1 MTQLRPRRAGQS
13 QPGQYQPGQSQPG
26 QSQPGQSQP
35 GQYQPGQYQPGRHR
49 AGGALAGSLRVD
61 AGQLRVLCVTGAVL
75 AAAGLLVLLAA
86 RRAFPPSAPGT
97 GPDLD
102 RPDRQSLP
110 RLSLRRHSGS

>member
-1 MTQLRPRRAGQS
+1 MTAETLPIGLVPQLSAGLHVRP
-13 QPGQYQPGQSQPG
+13 
-26 QSQPGQSQP
+26 
-35 GQYQPGQYQPGRHR
+35 
-49 AGGALAGSLRVD
+49 
-61 AGQLRVLCVTGAVL
+61 GAVGL
-75 AAAGLLVLLAA
+75 LVTVYAAAAGLLVLLAA